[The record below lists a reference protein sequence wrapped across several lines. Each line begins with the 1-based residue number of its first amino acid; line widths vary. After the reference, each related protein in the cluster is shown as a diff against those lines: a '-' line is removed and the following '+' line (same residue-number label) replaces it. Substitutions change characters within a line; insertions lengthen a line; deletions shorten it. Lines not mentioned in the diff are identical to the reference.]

1 MSSINTQLEQTLLKP
16 ASVGEPIIERIFF
29 NHRPVWLILFAL
41 LTLFFAFQAS
51 KIRPEA
57 SYEKMIPTS
66 HPYIANYLEHKDD
79 LKGLG
84 SAVRIAVETTEGD
97 IFTKEFQETLK
108 QVHDEVFYISGV
120 NRTALQSIWA
130 SSVRWHEVTEE
141 GLAGDAVIADTYDG
155 SPSELEK
162 LKVNIFKSGQVG
174 ALVANNFKSAVVYVP
189 LMEKDPET
197 GEPIDYQAFSNK
209 LEDLVRNKYQSET
222 IKIHITGFAKV
233 VGDLID
239 GANQVVIFF
248 AVALLITLVMLY
260 GYARCLRSAV
270 VPLFCSVTAV
280 IWQLGLLKTL
290 GYSLDP
296 YSMLVPF
303 LVFAIGISHGVQIIN
318 AIAHESA
325 TGANKELA
333 ARRAFRSLYIPGS
346 IALVSD
352 GVGFAT
358 LMVIEIPVIQDLAIA
373 ASMGVAVIILT
384 NLILLSILM
393 SYAGISQASVNKQL
407 HLEEHGKHQFW
418 QLLSTFTQRRQA
430 WFLLVVAL
438 LIATFGVHQSQ
449 GLKIGDLDAGAPE
462 LRPDSRY
469 NLDNAFITE
478 NYTTSTDIFVIMVQS
493 AKEKCSDYQTLD
505 AIDQLQWRMQQLPGV
520 QSGRSLVNHTKQM
533 MTGYNEGNIKWLALN
548 RNQPLLD
555 QASVTATPGSYNT
568 DCSLTPVFIYLNDHK
583 AETLKAVVA
592 EAEAFIDEFKDL
604 NTLTFKLAA
613 GNAGIEAAT
622 NMVIEKAQ
630 YQMLFWVYAVVGIL
644 CLITFRSIRTVTCIL
659 LPLALT
665 SLLCQALMAKLGIG
679 VKVATLPVIALG
691 VGIGVDYGI
700 YIYSKLETYLNA
712 GMNLKDAYFN
722 TLKTT
727 GKAVAFTGLTL
738 GVGVGTWVLSPIK
751 FQADMGILL
760 TFMFVWNMIGALVFL
775 PAIASLLYKRSPKLA
790 QTDDPL
796 SPKVAV
802 VQDTATP
809 NAKKDDNCHAI

>member
-1 MSSINTQLEQTLLKP
+1 MSTINTQLKQSLLKP
-16 ASVGEPIIERIFF
+16 YIVGQPIIERLFF
-29 NHRPVWLILFAL
+29 NHRSIWLVLFVF
-41 LTLFFAFQAS
+41 LTLFFGYQA
-51 KIRPEA
+51 KQIRLEA
-57 SYEKMIPTS
+57 SYEKMIPTLHS
-66 HPYIANYLEHKDD
+66 YITNYLDHKDD

-84 SAVRIAVETTEGD
+84 SAVRISVETTEGD
-97 IFTKEFQETLK
+97 IFTKEFQEVLK

-120 NRTALQSIWA
+120 DRTAMKSIWA
-130 SSVRWHEVTEE
+130 SAVRWNEVTED
-141 GLAGDAVIADTYDG
+141 GFSGGPLIADTYDG
-155 SPSELEK
+155 SPTEIEK
-162 LKVNIFKSGQVG
+162 LKANIFKSGQVG
-174 ALVANNFKSAVVYVP
+174 ALVANNFKSAMVYAP
-189 LMEKDPET
+189 LMESDPET
-197 GEPIDYQAFSNK
+197 GKPIDYQALSQK
-209 LEDLVRNKYQSET
+209 LETLIRNKYQTDT

-233 VGDLID
+233 VGDLIE

-248 AVALLITLVMLY
+248 VVALLINFVMLY
-260 GYARCLRSAV
+260 TYARCLRSAII
-270 VPLFCSVTAV
+270 PILCSVIAV

-290 GYSLDP
+290 GYGLNP
-296 YSMLVPF
+296 YSMLIPF

-318 AIAHESA
+318 AIAHESS
-325 TGANKELA
+325 TGSDKELA
-333 ARRAFRSLYIPGS
+333 ARRAFRSLYIPGC

-358 LMVIEIPVIQDLAIA
+358 LMVINIPVIQDLAIA
-373 ASMGVAVIILT
+373 ASLGVAVIILT

-393 SYAGISQASVNKQL
+393 SYVGVSQSSVNKKL
-407 HLEEHGKHQFW
+407 YVEKHSKHLLWHF
-418 QLLSTFTQRRQA
+418 LSRFTQRKNA
-430 WFLLVVAL
+430 WFILVIAI
-438 LIATFGVHQSQ
+438 LIAAFGIYQSQ

-469 NLDNAFITE
+469 NLDNAFITS
-478 NYTTSTDIFVIMVQS
+478 NYTTSADIFVIMVQS
-493 AKEKCSDYQTLD
+493 EKEKCSDYRTLD

-520 QSGRSLVNHTKQM
+520 QSGHSLVDHTKQM

-555 QASVTATPGSYNT
+555 QASVTASPGTFNV

-583 AETLKAVVA
+583 AETLEAVVA
-592 EAEAFIDEFKDL
+592 KAEAFINEFKEVKG
-604 NTLTFKLAA
+604 LTFKLAA

-622 NMVIEKAQ
+622 NIVIKKAQ
-630 YQMLFWVYAVVGIL
+630 YQMLFWVYAVVGLL
-644 CLITFRSIRTVTCIL
+644 CLITFRSIRTVICIL

-665 SLLCQALMAKLGIG
+665 SLLCQALMAYLNIG

-700 YIYSKLETYLNA
+700 YIYSKLATYLNA

-760 TFMFVWNMIGALVFL
+760 TFMFIWNMIGALVFL
-775 PAIASLLYKRSPKLA
+775 PAIASLLHKKNAPLTSTKTSSPGV
-790 QTDDPL
+790 D
-796 SPKVAV
+796 V
-802 VQDTATP
+802 VQMTIS
-809 NAKKDDNCHAI
+809 NHSREGDNKHAV

>member
-1 MSSINTQLEQTLLKP
+1 MSSLNPQLEQTFLKP
-16 ASVGEPIIERIFF
+16 ATIGEPIIERILF
-29 NHRPVWLILFAL
+29 NHRPVWLTLFTL
-41 LTLFFAFQAS
+41 LTLFFGYQANQ
-51 KIRPEA
+51 IRPEA
-57 SYEKMIPTS
+57 SYEKMIPTF
-66 HPYIANYLEHKDD
+66 HPYIANYLAHKDD

-84 SAVRIAVETTEGD
+84 SAVRISVETTEGD
-97 IFTKEFQETLK
+97 IFTKEFQDTLK

-120 NRTALQSIWA
+120 DRTALKSIWA
-130 SSVRWHEVTEE
+130 SAVRWNEVTEE
-141 GLAGDAVIADTYDG
+141 GLAGGPVIAETYDG
-155 SPSELEK
+155 SPAELKK
-162 LKVNIFKSGQVG
+162 LRANIFKSGQVG
-174 ALVANNFKSAVVYVP
+174 ALVANNFKSAVVYAP
-189 LMEKDPET
+189 LMGKDPET

-209 LEDLVRNKYQSET
+209 LETLVRDKYQNKT

-239 GANQVVIFF
+239 GANQVAVFF
-248 AVALLITLVMLY
+248 AVALIITLVMLY
-260 GYARCLRSAV
+260 FYARCLRSAV
-270 VPLFCSVTAV
+270 VPLLCSVTAV

-290 GYSLDP
+290 GYGIDP
-296 YSMLVPF
+296 YSMLIPF

-318 AIAHESA
+318 AIAHENA
-325 TGANKELA
+325 TGSNKELA
-333 ARRAFRSLYIPGS
+333 ARRAFRSLYIPGI

-384 NLILLSILM
+384 NLFLLSILM
-393 SYAGISQASVNKQL
+393 SYAGISKASVNKQL
-407 HLEEHGKHQFW
+407 HAEEHGKHQFW

-430 WFLLVVAL
+430 WAL
-438 LIATFGVHQSQ
+438 LIIALLMAAFGLHQSQ

-469 NLDNAFITE
+469 NMDNSFITD
-478 NYTTSTDIFVIMVQS
+478 NYTTSTDIFVVMVQS
-493 AKEKCSDYQTLD
+493 AKEKCSDYRTLD

-555 QASVTATPGSYNT
+555 QASVTALPGSYNA

-583 AETLKAVVA
+583 AETLKTVVA
-592 EAEAFIDEFKDL
+592 EVEAFIDDFKGVEG
-604 NTLTFKLAA
+604 LTFKLAA

-622 NMVIEKAQ
+622 NVVIEKAQ
-630 YQMLFWVYAVVGIL
+630 YQMLIWVYAVVGIL
-644 CLITFRSIRTVTCIL
+644 CLLTFRSIRTVTCIL

-665 SLLCQALMAKLGIG
+665 SLLCQALMAQLGIG

-700 YIYSKLETYLNA
+700 YIYSKLETYLSA
-712 GMNLKDAYFN
+712 GMSLKNAYFN

-738 GVGVGTWVLSPIK
+738 GIGVGTWVLSPIK

-775 PAIASLLYKRSPKLA
+775 PAIASLLYKRNPQSA
-790 QTDDPL
+790 QANDTL
-796 SPKVAV
+796 KPKVAV
-802 VQDTATP
+802 TKITTTKNTQ
-809 NAKKDDNCHAI
+809 KDEHCHAV